1 MYRYDEFDER
11 FVNERVAQFRRQVK
25 RRIEG
30 ELTEDQF
37 RPLRLMN
44 GLYLQLHAYMLRINV
59 PYGTLSSK
67 QMRKFAYI
75 ARTYDKNF
83 GHFTTRQNIQ
93 YNWIKLEDTPD
104 ILQHLA
110 DVEVTGIQSS
120 GNCVRNITSDQYA
133 GRAKD
138 ELADPRVYC
147 ELLRQY
153 SFLHPEFSY
162 LPRKFKIA
170 VTGSPN
176 DRAAVAVHD
185 IGLRMHKNEQGEIG
199 FEVLVGGGL
208 GRTPY
213 IGHTIRKWLAPEHLL
228 SYVESILRVYNM
240 QGRRDNIHKA
250 RIKII
255 VNQMGIDK
263 YRELVDKEWELTKD
277 GALKVPDEEVARI
290 NAYFAPPQYEQLD
303 GPDRSARQAARRR
316 PRVRALDA
324 RQRRRAQG
332 AGLRDRQPVAEGARQ
347 GARRHHGRQ
356 DGRRRRSRRPLQPR
370 RDPREP
376 PAESRARRRQAVR
389 AATSC
394 GTSSTA
400 LELATPNLGL
410 LSDIICCPGL
420 DYCAL
425 ANARSI
431 PIAQDIS
438 RAFTDLDE
446 LQKIGQFTINISG
459 CMNACGHH
467 HVGHI
472 GILGVDKRGQ
482 EFFQLT
488 LGGSSDQHASLGDRL
503 GPGLPQAEVPAA
515 IRKIVDAYLVI
526 RQQNERFLDTYRRV
540 GIEPFKS
547 CRLRRRKPGGLMALI
562 KNGELVTSSFVDAS
576 AAEAIPPAG
585 PVIVSLQ
592 QWKAHRDDLLAR
604 GTPLGI
610 RLHSDQSPE
619 LIAADVPHFALVA
632 LEFPKFRD
640 GRAYSYARL
649 LRERYGFKGELRA
662 VGEVLLEQLFFML
675 RTGFDAFELQ
685 SADPLERLPHGAR
698 GFLGVVSADGGRPA
712 DGDAATPHEA
722 LDRAN
727 PCPSSSHKL
736 VTSGFI
742 E

>member
-1 MYRYDEFDER
+1 MYRYDEFDAR
-11 FVNERVAQFRRQVK
+11 FVNERVAQFRRQVN
-25 RRIEG
+25 RRLTG
-30 ELTEDQF
+30 EMTEDQF

-44 GLYLQLHAYMLRINV
+44 GLYLQLHAYMLRVNV
-59 PYGTLSSK
+59 PYGTLASK

-93 YNWIKLEDTPD
+93 YNWIKLEQTPD

-138 ELADPRVYC
+138 ELADPRIYC

-185 IGLRMHKNEQGEIG
+185 IGLRMHKNEQGQIG

-228 SYVESILRVYNM
+228 SYVEAILRVYNIH
-240 QGRRDNIHKA
+240 GRRDNMHKA

-263 YRELVDKEWELTKD
+263 YRELVDREWELTKD
-277 GALKVPDEEVARI
+277 GALKVPDEEVERI
-290 NAYFAPPQYEQLD
+290 HAYFALPDYEKL
-303 GPDRSARQAARRR
+303 A
-316 PRVRALDA
+316 DA
-324 RQRRRAQG
+324 TDLLAEQRRANKKF
-332 AGLRDRQPVAEGARQ
+332 DRWVRGNIVEHKVPGYAIVNISLKAPGKVPGDITADKMDAVADLADRYSFGEIRVTHRQ
-347 GARRHHGRQ
+347 NLVLVDVKQ
-356 DGRRRRSRRPLQPR
+356 
-370 RDPREP
+370 
-376 PAESRARRRQAVR
+376 AELLDLWQKLD
-389 AATSC
+389 
-394 GTSSTA
+394 A

-420 DYCAL
+420 DYCSL

-438 RAFTDLDE
+438 RAFNDIDE
-446 LQKIGQFTINISG
+446 LQRIGQFTINISG

-472 GILGVDKRGQ
+472 GILGVDKRGE

-488 LGGSSDQHASLGDRL
+488 LGGSSDQNASLGDRL
-503 GPGLPQAEVPAA
+503 GPGLPQAAVPAA
-515 IRKIVDAYLVI
+515 IRKIVDTYLEI
-526 RQQNERFLDTYRRV
+526 REDNERFLDTYRRV
-540 GIEPFKS
+540 GIEPFK
-547 CRLRRRKPGGLMALI
+547 GAVYG
-562 KNGELVTSSFVDAS
+562 
-576 AAEAIPPAG
+576 AAVEAA
-585 PVIVSLQ
+585 
-592 QWKAHRDDLLAR
+592 
-604 GTPLGI
+604 
-610 RLHSDQSPE
+610 
-619 LIAADVPHFALVA
+619 
-632 LEFPKFRD
+632 
-640 GRAYSYARL
+640 
-649 LRERYGFKGELRA
+649 
-662 VGEVLLEQLFFML
+662 
-675 RTGFDAFELQ
+675 
-685 SADPLERLPHGAR
+685 
-698 GFLGVVSADGGRPA
+698 
-712 DGDAATPHEA
+712 
-722 LDRAN
+722 
-727 PCPSSSHKL
+727 
-736 VTSGFI
+736 
-742 E
+742 

>member
-1 MYRYDEFDER
+1 MYRYDEFDAKLVAER
-11 FVNERVAQFRRQVK
+11 AAQFRRQVK
-25 RRIEG
+25 RRLAG

-44 GLYLQLHAYMLRINV
+44 GLYLQLHAYMLRVNV

-67 QMRKFAYI
+67 QMRCFAHI
-75 ARTYDKNF
+75 ARKYDRNF

-93 YNWIKLEDTPD
+93 YNWIKLEDAPD
-104 ILQHLA
+104 VVKALA
-110 DVEVTGIQSS
+110 DVEVTSIQSS

-213 IGHTIRKWLAPEHLL
+213 IGQTIRKWLAPEHLL
-228 SYVESILRVYNM
+228 SYVEAILRVYNM
-240 QGRRDNIHKA
+240 LGRRDNIHKA

-255 VNQMGIDK
+255 VNQLGIDK
-263 YRELVDKEWELTKD
+263 YRELVDKEWELTKN
-277 GALKVPDEEVARI
+277 GQLKVPDEELARI
-290 NAYFAPPQYEQLD
+290 DAYFAPPAYEKLT
-303 GPDRSARQAARRR
+303 DRTAELAAARKADRAFDR
-316 PRVRALDA
+316 WMRGNVIEHKVPGYAIVNVSLKAPGRVPGDITADKMDA
-324 RQRRRAQG
+324 VADLADKYSFGEIRVSHRQNLVLVDVKQS
-332 AGLRDRQPVAEGARQ
+332 D
-347 GARRHHGRQ
+347 
-356 DGRRRRSRRPLQPR
+356 LQQLW
-370 RDPREP
+370 RELF
-376 PAESRARRRQAVR
+376 
-389 AATSC
+389 
-394 GTSSTA
+394 A

-438 RAFTDLDE
+438 HAFTDLDE
-446 LQKIGQFTINISG
+446 LQRIGNFTINISG

-472 GILGVDKRGQ
+472 GILGVDKRGE

-488 LGGSSDQHASLGDRL
+488 LGGSSDQNASLGDRL
-503 GPGLPQAEVPAA
+503 GPGLPQAEVPGA
-515 IRKIVDAYLVI
+515 IRKIVDTYLEM
-526 RQQNERFLDTYRRV
+526 RAQDERFIDTYRRV
-540 GIEPFKS
+540 GIEPFK
-547 CRLRRRKPGGLMALI
+547 GAVY
-562 KNGELVTSSFVDAS
+562 GE
-576 AAEAIPPAG
+576 EAR
-585 PVIVSLQ
+585 
-592 QWKAHRDDLLAR
+592 AH
-604 GTPLGI
+604 
-610 RLHSDQSPE
+610 
-619 LIAADVPHFALVA
+619 
-632 LEFPKFRD
+632 
-640 GRAYSYARL
+640 
-649 LRERYGFKGELRA
+649 
-662 VGEVLLEQLFFML
+662 
-675 RTGFDAFELQ
+675 
-685 SADPLERLPHGAR
+685 
-698 GFLGVVSADGGRPA
+698 
-712 DGDAATPHEA
+712 
-722 LDRAN
+722 
-727 PCPSSSHKL
+727 
-736 VTSGFI
+736 
-742 E
+742 

>member
-11 FVNERVAQFRRQVK
+11 FVHERVAQFRRQVK

-59 PYGTLSSK
+59 PYGTLSSR
-67 QMRKFAYI
+67 QMRKFAFI
-75 ARTYDKNF
+75 ARHYDKNF

-93 YNWIKLEDTPD
+93 YNWIKLEQTPD

-120 GNCVRNITSDQYA
+120 GNCVRNITADQYA

-185 IGLRMHKNEQGEIG
+185 IGMRMHKNEQGELG

-213 IGHTIRKWLAPEHLL
+213 IGQTIRKWLAPEHLL
-228 SYVESILRVYNM
+228 SYVEAILRVYNM

-277 GALKVPDEEVARI
+277 GVLKVPDAEVARI
-290 NAYFAPPQYEQLD
+290 DAYFAPPKYETLGNETASLATLRAGD
-303 GPDRSARQAARRR
+303 KAFDRWMRGNVVEHKVPGYAIVNVSLKATGKAPGDITADQMDAVADLADRYSMGEIRVSHRQNLVLVDVKQAEIHELY
-316 PRVRALDA
+316 RAL
-324 RQRRRAQG
+324 
-332 AGLRDRQPVAEGARQ
+332 V
-347 GARRHHGRQ
+347 
-356 DGRRRRSRRPLQPR
+356 
-370 RDPREP
+370 
-376 PAESRARRRQAVR
+376 
-389 AATSC
+389 
-394 GTSSTA
+394 A

-410 LSDIICCPGL
+410 LTDIICCPGL
-420 DYCAL
+420 DFCAL

-472 GILGVDKRGQ
+472 GILGVDKRNE

-503 GPGLPQAEVPAA
+503 GPGLPQAQVPTA
-515 IRKIVDAYLVI
+515 IRKIVDTYLVV
-526 RQQNERFLDTYRRV
+526 REHGERFLDTYRRV
-540 GIEPFKS
+540 GIEPFKN
-547 CRLRRRKPGGLMALI
+547 AVY
-562 KNGELVTSSFVDAS
+562 GEQSQ
-576 AAEAIPPAG
+576 AA
-585 PVIVSLQ
+585 
-592 QWKAHRDDLLAR
+592 
-604 GTPLGI
+604 
-610 RLHSDQSPE
+610 
-619 LIAADVPHFALVA
+619 
-632 LEFPKFRD
+632 
-640 GRAYSYARL
+640 
-649 LRERYGFKGELRA
+649 
-662 VGEVLLEQLFFML
+662 
-675 RTGFDAFELQ
+675 
-685 SADPLERLPHGAR
+685 
-698 GFLGVVSADGGRPA
+698 
-712 DGDAATPHEA
+712 
-722 LDRAN
+722 
-727 PCPSSSHKL
+727 
-736 VTSGFI
+736 
-742 E
+742 

>member
-1 MYRYDEFDER
+1 MYRYDEFDHR
-11 FVNERVAQFRRQVK
+11 FVNERVAQFRRQVQ
-25 RRIEG
+25 RRMSG

-44 GLYLQLHAYMLRINV
+44 GLYLQLHAYMLRVNV

-67 QMRKFAYI
+67 QMRKFAFI
-75 ARTYDKNF
+75 ARKYDKNY

-93 YNWIKLEDTPD
+93 YNWIKLEEAPD

-138 ELADPRVYC
+138 ELADPRPYC

-185 IGLRMHKNEQGEIG
+185 IGLRMHRNAAGEVG

-213 IGHTIRKWLAPEHLL
+213 IGQTIREWLEPKDLL

-240 QGRRDNIHKA
+240 HGRRDNLHKA

-255 VNQMGIDK
+255 VNQMGIAK
-263 YRELVDKEWELTKD
+263 YRELVEQDWQFTKES
-277 GALKVPDEEVARI
+277 ALKVPDEEIARI
-290 NAYFAPPQYEQLD
+290 DAYFAPPSYEELPD
-303 GPDRSARQAARRR
+303 GAADL
-316 PRVRALDA
+316 AKL
-324 RQRRRAQG
+324 
-332 AGLRDRQPVAEGARQ
+332 
-347 GARRHHGRQ
+347 
-356 DGRRRRSRRPLQPR
+356 
-370 RDPREP
+370 
-376 PAESRARRRQAVR
+376 R
-389 AATSC
+389 AADRAFDRWVRGNVVEHKVPGYAIVNLSLKAPGKAPGDITADKMDAVADLADRYSL
-394 GTSSTA
+394 GEIRVTHRQNLVLVDVKQSELHELWQKLEA

-420 DYCAL
+420 DFCSL

-472 GILGVDKRGQ
+472 GILGVDKRGE

-488 LGGSSDQHASLGDRL
+488 LGGSSDQRAALGDRL
-503 GPGLPQAEVPAA
+503 GPGLPQAEVPTA
-515 IRKIVDAYLVI
+515 IRKIVDTYLVI
-526 RQQNERFLDTYRRV
+526 REQHERFLDTYRRV
-540 GIEPFKS
+540 GIEPFK
-547 CRLRRRKPGGLMALI
+547 
-562 KNGELVTSSFVDAS
+562 
-576 AAEAIPPAG
+576 AAVYGQSEAA
-585 PVIVSLQ
+585 
-592 QWKAHRDDLLAR
+592 
-604 GTPLGI
+604 
-610 RLHSDQSPE
+610 
-619 LIAADVPHFALVA
+619 
-632 LEFPKFRD
+632 
-640 GRAYSYARL
+640 
-649 LRERYGFKGELRA
+649 
-662 VGEVLLEQLFFML
+662 
-675 RTGFDAFELQ
+675 
-685 SADPLERLPHGAR
+685 
-698 GFLGVVSADGGRPA
+698 
-712 DGDAATPHEA
+712 
-722 LDRAN
+722 
-727 PCPSSSHKL
+727 
-736 VTSGFI
+736 
-742 E
+742 